1 MMSSA
6 SYEQG
11 VADVEVLDVTVGDLL
26 RMAVAEAPERTALI
40 EGIADT
46 KARRRWTYEELLAD
60 AEACARALLKR
71 AEPGTH
77 VAIWASNIPEYVVF
91 QFGAALAGM
100 VMVTLNPAFRRQELV
115 YTLQQSQADLLVAA
129 PGFRGRDT
137 IAIAGEALQECPRV
151 REIVNMAEWEDFLAS
166 GDPGTVLPEVDPS
179 SAAQIQYTS
188 GTTGFPKGAML
199 NHRGLANDG
208 RMAGRTAG
216 GTPGAVWM
224 ALLPMFHVGGC
235 VYACLGTIGLAGTL
249 VTTNFEAELALRLI
263 EEEQVTISNPVP
275 TMLIAMMDHPTFTQR
290 DLSSLKYISS
300 GGATVPAVLVKRFE
314 AALGVDF
321 TIVFGQ
327 TETSGVVTMTR
338 PTDTAE
344 DKATTSGLPLPG
356 VEVRIVEPA
365 TLELLP
371 RGEVGEIQTRG
382 YHTMIG
388 YYNDPEATSATL
400 LADGWLRTGDLGA
413 MDERGYLE
421 VRGRLKEMVIRGGE
435 NVFPREIE
443 DLLQAHPAVSEV
455 VVVGVPH
462 DYYGEVCAAYVC
474 VDGGDTVT
482 KDELVEFLTDT
493 VASYK
498 IPEYWYFVDDLPK
511 TLSGKIQKFKLR
523 DEWVKSTGQANA

>member
-1 MMSSA
+1 MSSA
-6 SYEQG
+6 SYERG
-11 VADVEVLDVTVGDLL
+11 SGDVDVLDVTVGDLL
-26 RMAVAEAPERTALI
+26 RMAVAEAPDRTALV
-40 EGIADT
+40 EGISDAQ
-46 KARRRWTYEELLAD
+46 ARRRWTYQELLAD

-71 AEPGTH
+71 AEPGSH

-137 IAIAGEALQECPRV
+137 ISIAQEALAECSGV
-151 REIVNMAEWEDFLAS
+151 KELVNMDDWDGFLAS
-166 GDPGTVLPEVDPS
+166 GDPAAVLPEVEPS

-199 NHRGLANDG
+199 DHRGLANDG

-216 GTPGAVWM
+216 ATPGAVWL

-249 VTTNFEAELALRLI
+249 VTTNFDAELALQLV
-263 EEEQVTISNPVP
+263 EEERVTISNPVP
-275 TMLIAMMDHPTFTQR
+275 TMLIAMMDHPSFKHR
-290 DLSSLKYISS
+290 DLSSLRYISS

-338 PTDTAE
+338 PADTPE
-344 DKATTSGLPLPG
+344 DKANTSGLPLPG
-356 VEVRIVEPA
+356 VEVRIAEPA
-365 TLELLP
+365 TLEVLS

-382 YHTMIG
+382 YHTMIC
-388 YYNDPEATSATL
+388 YHNDPEATAATL
-400 LADGWLRTGDLGA
+400 LPDGWLRTGDLGSI
-413 MDERGYLE
+413 DDRGYLA

-443 DLLQAHPAVSEV
+443 DLLLSHPGVLEA

-462 DYYGEVCAAYVC
+462 DYYGEVCAAFVC
-474 VDGGDTVT
+474 ADGEANLTET
-482 KDELVEFLTDT
+482 ALVEFLTDT

-498 IPEYWYFVDDLPK
+498 IPEYWYFVNDLPK

-523 DEWVKSTGQANA
+523 EEWMKTTKAVHA